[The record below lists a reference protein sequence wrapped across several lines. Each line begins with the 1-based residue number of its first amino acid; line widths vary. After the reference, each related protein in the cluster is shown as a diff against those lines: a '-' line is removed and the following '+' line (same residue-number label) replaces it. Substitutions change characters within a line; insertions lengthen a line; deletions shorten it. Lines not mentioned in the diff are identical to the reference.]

1 MWLKADQSKLSPS
14 PGTLLADDSANTFS
28 SLSQGIKI
36 KGEIS
41 GQGDLLM
48 DGVFE
53 GKIHLADGVFTVGP
67 NARANA
73 EIEAREIIVRGEVVG
88 TLKARE
94 RVQIAS
100 TGKVTG
106 DLDTRGV
113 VIEDGAVLHGKVAT
127 PQLAVSQAPER
138 EAVLREEDQAV
149 QPSSAEILARGKAAA
164 AGAAGQPNPEEP

>member
-14 PGTLLADDSANTFS
+14 PGTLLAADSANTFS

-127 PQLAVSQAPER
+127 PELAASQAPER
-138 EAVLREEDQAV
+138 EAVLREKDQAV
-149 QPSSAEILARGKAAA
+149 QPSSPEILARSKAAA

>member
-1 MWLKADQSKLSPS
+1 MWLKADESKQSPS

-113 VIEDGAVLHGKVAT
+113 VIEDGAVLHAKVAT
-127 PQLAVSQAPER
+127 PQLAASQAPER
-138 EAVLREEDQAV
+138 EAVLREKDQAV
-149 QPSSAEILARGKAAA
+149 QLSSEEILARGKTAA
-164 AGAAGQPNPEEP
+164 AGAADQPNPEEP